1 VQRKGE
7 REREGHLRGGGGND
21 CCDEVRTV
29 DGKREYGHTRFLSRQ
44 TAAHVAGVPAA
55 VEGCLTS
62 ALTARSRHCALPLGG
77 GAVKPAWV
85 AERSSLL
92 LRQGA
97 AERSSQLGCAGKGD
111 AEIAAAVKA
120 TGNPTCAS
128 EGG

>member
-29 DGKREYGHTRFLSRQ
+29 DGKREYGHTLFFSRQ

-62 ALTARSRHCALPLGG
+62 ALNHGTVTPLCITIGWRSGQAGLGGGSVKLAFKARGG
-77 GAVKPAWV
+77 GAVKPAWLRWQRRRGD
-85 AERSSLL
+85 RSGGQGNWQPD
-92 LRQGA
+92 LR
-97 AERSSQLGCAGKGD
+97 
-111 AEIAAAVKA
+111 
-120 TGNPTCAS
+120 
-128 EGG
+128 